1 MNELDGDDIR
11 ISSRG
16 VPAERDIVQF
26 VPFREFVRPGV
37 DLSVSQ
43 VTATAFVIVIVADV
57 GLGGY
62 NLIQFFFVYFVFSF
76 FLVFPPSFLF
86 VL

>member
-1 MNELDGDDIR
+1 MPTERDIEFIFVPFFSAMNELDGDDIR

-43 VTATAFVIVIVADV
+43 VICSITISICMTKDV
-57 GLGGY
+57 KAW
-62 NLIQFFFVYFVFSF
+62 
-76 FLVFPPSFLF
+76 
-86 VL
+86 

>member
-1 MNELDGDDIR
+1 MLFLHIHLAMNELDGDDIR

-43 VTATAFVIVIVADV
+43 VILNAV
-57 GLGGY
+57 
-62 NLIQFFFVYFVFSF
+62 FFISVC
-76 FLVFPPSFLF
+76 FLNASSHI
-86 VL
+86 